1 MTRKDN
7 IIYYSITAAVFV
19 LIIVFSI
26 LVHAGGDAPNEGNP
40 STSLYVAMIGAVGSF
55 ISAGSVI
62 ISTIYVVRKTRR
74 DRIDELKVEMQVL
87 FTQNL
92 THKIIVDYTNCKFF
106 DLLDSDFQSIEY
118 KKLHQ
123 CAFDEL
129 RYEGKN
135 RIVDIRKKYDDAMA
149 RGIPIPMS

>member
-74 DRIDELKVEMQVL
+74 DRVDELKLEMQVL
-87 FTQNL
+87 FPDVA
-92 THKIIVDYTNCKFF
+92 HEVIVDYTNGKFF

-118 KKLHQ
+118 KNLHQ